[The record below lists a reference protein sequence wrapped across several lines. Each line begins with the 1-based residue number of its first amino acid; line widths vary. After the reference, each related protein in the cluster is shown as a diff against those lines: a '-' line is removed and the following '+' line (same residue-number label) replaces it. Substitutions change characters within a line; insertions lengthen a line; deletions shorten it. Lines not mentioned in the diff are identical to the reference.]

1 VVGPGRVGETGRTDH
16 TPCVVADPKDLTM
29 SPLKRL
35 TRLAVGAI
43 LATGLFAGAAAP
55 ASAAVHDNGNGSAR
69 VTMLDTGWGG

>member
-1 VVGPGRVGETGRTDH
+1 
-16 TPCVVADPKDLTM
+16 M

-55 ASAAVHDNGNGSAR
+55 ANAAVHDTTSSSSH

>member
-1 VVGPGRVGETGRTDH
+1 LGITDH
-16 TPCVVADPKDLTM
+16 IPCVVPHPKDLTM

-55 ASAAVHDNGNGSAR
+55 ANAGVHDNGSGSSH

>member
-1 VVGPGRVGETGRTDH
+1 
-16 TPCVVADPKDLTM
+16 M

-55 ASAAVHDNGNGSAR
+55 AGAAAHDNGNGSSR

>member
-1 VVGPGRVGETGRTDH
+1 LGITDH
-16 TPCVVADPKDLTM
+16 IPCVVPHPKDLTM

-35 TRLAVGAI
+35 TRLAVAAI

-55 ASAAVHDNGNGSAR
+55 ANAAAHGNDNGASR

>member
-1 VVGPGRVGETGRTDH
+1 
-16 TPCVVADPKDLTM
+16 M

-55 ASAAVHDNGNGSAR
+55 ANAAAHGNDNGASR

>member
-1 VVGPGRVGETGRTDH
+1 
-16 TPCVVADPKDLTM
+16 M

-55 ASAAVHDNGNGSAR
+55 ASAAVHDNGNGSSR
-69 VTMLDTGWGG
+69 VSMLDTGWGG